1 MQTSTIFLF
10 IFNRLKVTAE
20 VNLRQNADHQKE
32 KKTICALIHSPIK
45 ITQFPRVH
53 DKKESIS
60 DAIT

>member
-32 KKTICALIHSPIK
+32 KKTICALIHSPIDYSV
-45 ITQFPRVH
+45 PRVH